1 MKRWPWSILT
11 VLTAALF
18 LFSACGGTST
28 GTGEGPTTAD
38 QVLHDWL
45 TTDPKTFDVQGDTTI
60 AVYEMGRNLYSTLV
74 RYKKGTLELEP
85 ELLAKMPEISPD
97 GLTYSFELR
106 DNIVASDGTTRLTSS
121 DVLYTIKRMLDPNGG
136 GASPWLFEPIKGAKD
151 FMEGKTQDIEG
162 FIIQDDTHFQ
172 IVLEAPYAPFLQY
185 LAVPAASIYIE
196 SLVKAAG
203 DEWPTKPVGTGP
215 FYLDTYIPDQKIVFK
230 KNPYYFEEG
239 LPKLDAIEI
248 RIIPD
253 EATGLLDFEKGTFD
267 ITSIPDTD
275 FERITTSG
283 KYTILKNDALNTYF
297 FLFNMDNP
305 QFADKRV
312 RQAIAMA
319 IDKEKMVKTL
329 LGGRGSVAHAFVT
342 PGIPGA
348 FPPGE
353 GPALPYDPEKA
364 KALVEEA
371 GATGKTITIWQ
382 SGKAGDSAS
391 NTNLA
396 IQEMLRA
403 IGLELK
409 VEIRDRSAY
418 FEARAKGEIPG
429 YQGNW
434 WADFPDPDNYLWT
447 FFHSSSSKR
456 YSSNYK
462 NPEVDRLL
470 EAALNSSD
478 PAERARLY
486 QRVEDIVVGED
497 VAVVP
502 LYHLQQFRALQ
513 PNVKDVVMYQ
523 TGLVDYR
530 WTYKEPGR

>member
-1 MKRWPWSILT
+1 MKRLPWLTFT
-11 VLTAALF
+11 VLTAALLMF
-18 LFSACGGTST
+18 TACGGGSPS
-28 GTGEGPTTAD
+28 GTGSETTTAD

-60 AVYEMGRNLYSTLV
+60 AVYEMGRNLFSTLL
-74 RYKKGTLELEP
+74 RYKKGSLELEP

-97 GLTYSFELR
+97 GLTYSFELK
-106 DNIVASDGTTRLTSS
+106 DGIVASDGTTRLTAH
-121 DVLYTIKRMLDPNGG
+121 DVLFTIKRMLDPGG
-136 GASPWLFEPIKGAKD
+136 NGASPWLFEPIKGAKD
-151 FMEGKTQDIEG
+151 FMEGKAQDIPG
-162 FIIQDDTHFQ
+162 VIVQDDTHFQ
-172 IVLEAPYAPFLQY
+172 IILEAPYAPFLQY

-196 SLVKAAG
+196 SLVTAAG
-203 DEWPTKPVGTGP
+203 ENWATQPVGTGP
-215 FYLDTYIPDQKIVFK
+215 FYLDSYAPDQKIVLK
-230 KNPYYFEEG
+230 KNPHYFEAG
-239 LPKLDAIEI
+239 LPKLDAVEI

-275 FERITTSG
+275 FDRITASG

-297 FLFNMDNP
+297 FLLNMDNP
-305 QFADKRV
+305 QFADIRV

-319 IDKEKMVKTL
+319 IDKEKIVQTL

-348 FPPGE
+348 LPAGQ

-371 GATGKTITIWQ
+371 GASGKTITIWQ
-382 SGKAGDSAS
+382 IGKAGDSAS

-396 IQEMLRA
+396 IQEMLRG

-447 FFHSSSSKR
+447 FFHSSSSQR
-456 YSSNYK
+456 YSSNYQ
-462 NPEVDRLL
+462 NPEVDALL
-470 EAALNSSD
+470 EAALVSSD
-478 PAERARLY
+478 PKERARLY
-486 QRVEDIVVGED
+486 QQVEDIVVGED

-530 WTYKEPGR
+530 WTYKESR